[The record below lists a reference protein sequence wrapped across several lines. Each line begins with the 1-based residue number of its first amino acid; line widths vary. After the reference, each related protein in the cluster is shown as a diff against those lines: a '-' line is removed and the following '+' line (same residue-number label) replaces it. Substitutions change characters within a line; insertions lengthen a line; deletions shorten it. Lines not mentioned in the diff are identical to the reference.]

1 MQAPDKAGRS
11 VLYWDADCSFCRRWV
26 ERWRRE
32 SGEAVEYR
40 TLQGAPAD
48 VTDAA
53 GGPPFD
59 RIVLV
64 QPDGTFL
71 TGAAAALA
79 ARAAGGQTGKL
90 SWFLYR
96 RVPQLRALAEAAYR
110 WVARHRPLCG
120 RLTSLFWGAT
130 PELPTYEI
138 SGFVF
143 PRLIGLIFLSAFISL
158 WVQIDGLAGSKGI
171 LPVAAQLEA
180 VKNHF
185 SASGAEWSAWL
196 QFPTLLWFGA
206 SDAML
211 HFWIGVGA
219 LASVLLVLGFA
230 PATSAF
236 IAWACYLSFA
246 AAVPVFLNFQWDA
259 LLLEAGL
266 LVVLYVPWTRYLRF
280 GHSAPSR
287 LGRLLV
293 WWLLFRLMFE
303 SGVVKLYG
311 FDGAG
316 RNVWLEGTALT
327 FHYFTQPIPLWT
339 SWWMSRLPDWFHALS
354 LVFVF
359 FIELVVP
366 FFIAGPRRMRM
377 TAFWAFTLLMLL
389 IIASGHYGFFNLLTI
404 ALCVTLVDDAS
415 WPRWARQRL
424 QNKTASSP
432 RTATGLPDRI
442 RNKVLPWLAAL
453 LVLLTTL
460 QLLLVL
466 RIVSPAAISPV
477 LGPFMPFRS
486 ANSYGLF
493 SVMTTERPEIT
504 VEASS
509 DGLAWQP
516 YRFRYAMSP
525 GDASMP
531 FLLPHM
537 PRLDWQMW
545 FAALE
550 YRAGG
555 QPPGWMM
562 PFLARL
568 QENAPPVLGLLARG
582 GAADLAAP
590 KYFRLRLD
598 LLQFAPPNT
607 HKESGRFWE
616 ATPLPTYTIEG
627 SLQR

>member
-1 MQAPDKAGRS
+1 MQEPDKAGRC

-26 ERWRRE
+26 ERWKAE
-32 SGEAVEYR
+32 SGQAVEYR
-40 TLQGAPAD
+40 TLQTAPAE
-48 VTDAA
+48 VTKAA
-53 GGPPFD
+53 GGPPFE
-59 RIVLV
+59 RIVLT
-64 QPDGTFL
+64 QPDGTLL

-79 ARAAGGQTGKL
+79 ARAAGGQTGRL
-90 SWFLYR
+90 AWMLYR
-96 RVPQLRALAEAAYR
+96 RVPPFRSFAESAYR

-120 RLTSLFWGAT
+120 RLTTLLWGTT
-130 PELPTYEI
+130 PELPTYQL

-143 PRLIGLIFLSAFISL
+143 PRLVGLIFLSAFVSL
-158 WVQIDGLAGSKGI
+158 WVQIDGLAGSQGI

-185 SASGAEWSAWL
+185 AANGADGTAWL
-196 QFPTLLWFGA
+196 QFPTLLWFGW

-211 HFWIGVGA
+211 HFWLGVGA
-219 LASVLLVLGFA
+219 FASVLLVLGSA
-230 PATSAF
+230 PAISAF
-236 IAWACYLSFA
+236 VAWACYLSFA

-259 LLLEAGL
+259 LLLETGL
-266 LVVLYVPWTRYLRF
+266 LVVLYVPWTRHLRF
-280 GHSAPSR
+280 GASAPSR

-311 FDGAG
+311 FDGTG

-327 FHYFTQPIPLWT
+327 FHYFTQPIPVWT
-339 SWWMSRLPDWFHALS
+339 SWWLSRLPDWFHALS

-359 FIELVVP
+359 FIELVLP
-366 FFIAGPRRMRM
+366 FFIAGPRRLRM

-389 IIASGHYGFFNLLTI
+389 IVASGHYRFFNLLTI
-404 ALCVTLVDDAS
+404 ALCVSLVDDAS
-415 WPRWARQRL
+415 WPSWLRQRL
-424 QNKTASSP
+424 PRATSTAP
-432 RTATGLPDRI
+432 ALGPGLPDRI
-442 RNKVLPWLAAL
+442 RNKILPWLAAL
-453 LVLLTTL
+453 LVILTTL
-460 QLLLVL
+460 QLLMVL
-466 RIVSPAAISPV
+466 RVVSPATVSPL

-504 VEASS
+504 IEASP
-509 DGLAWQP
+509 DGLTWQP

-525 GDASMP
+525 GNTAMP

-550 YRAGG
+550 YRGGG
-555 QPPGWMM
+555 QPPGWIM
-562 PFLARL
+562 PLLSRL
-568 QENAPPVLGLLARG
+568 QENSPAVRGLLEPG
-582 GAADLAAP
+582 GAADLTSP

-598 LLQFAPPNT
+598 LLQFAAPAT
-607 HKESGRFWE
+607 RAESGRFWE
-616 ATPLPTYTIEG
+616 AAPLPSYTIEG